1 MIFQRT
7 EPFMGTVVTIQVV
20 RDGEGVEEAVE
31 RAFDWFQEVEERCT
45 RFRPDSE
52 LVKLGS
58 QVGRAVAPSPLLFEA
73 LQFALLVAEE
83 CGGAFDP
90 TVGRRME
97 SLGFDR
103 EYATGQVVRTGTDGK
118 NPPSYRDVVVD
129 PKKRTVR
136 LNRPL
141 TLDLGAIAK
150 GFAVDLASREL
161 MQFRDFC
168 VDAGGDLYLGGLNP
182 KGEPWAVGIRHPR
195 IEGAIFDTIRVSNSA
210 VCTSGDYE
218 RPGHVVD
225 PQNPES
231 KSAVCS
237 VSVVAPNAMLA
248 DGLATAAMVMGLEKG
263 LPFLEQTGVDSLMIL
278 EDLTSWETGNLRRG
292 A

>member
-1 MIFQRT
+1 
-7 EPFMGTVVTIQVV
+7 MGTVVTIQVV

-83 CGGAFDP
+83 SGGAFDP

-103 EYATGQVVRTGTDGK
+103 EHATGQVVRTGIDGK

-161 MQFRDFC
+161 TQFRDFC

-182 KGEPWAVGIRHPR
+182 KGEPWSVGIRHPR
-195 IEGAIFDTIRVSNSA
+195 IEGAVFDTIRVSDSA

-231 KSAVCS
+231 KSGVCS

-248 DGLATAAMVMGLEKG
+248 DGLATAAMVMGREKG
-263 LPFLEQTGVDSLMIL
+263 LQFLEQTGVDGLMIL
-278 EDLTSWETGNLRRG
+278 EDLTSWETGKMLRG